1 MKYHTMDELDH
12 FRFGESVVAAVRM
25 HPGCVYLELDNVTI
39 LPDNSCN
46 RDIREMR
53 ANGLCLKL
61 QEGEILSFVR
71 EAYRIYDADGNLT
84 QAEEDVQIDVKQD
97 AGALGNMENAT
108 VFEITRQGEIYCI
121 ELDVEEYTY
130 RIDVQAAHDIEE
142 WDRFLNP
149 AEM

>member
-12 FRFGESVVAAVRM
+12 FRFGEAVVTAIRM
-25 HPGCVYLELDNVTI
+25 HPSSLYLELDNVTI

-53 ANGLCLKL
+53 ANGLRLKL

-84 QAEEDVQIDVKQD
+84 QMEADEQIDVKED
-97 AGALGNMENAT
+97 TIALGRMENAT
-108 VFEITRQGEIYCI
+108 VYEISQEGEIYRI
-121 ELDVEEYTY
+121 ELDAEEYTY
-130 RIDVQAAHDIEE
+130 RIDVKAVHDIEE

>member
-1 MKYHTMDELDH
+1 MKYHTMDELGH
-12 FRFGESVVAAVRM
+12 FKFGEAVVAAVRI
-25 HPGCVYLELDNVTI
+25 HPGCFYLELDNVTI

-71 EAYRIYDADGNLT
+71 EAYRIYDADGNLI
-84 QAEEDVQIDVKQD
+84 QVEEDEQIDVKQD
-97 AGALGNMENAT
+97 TGALGRLENAT
-108 VFEITRQGEIYCI
+108 VFEITQQGMIYRM

-149 AEM
+149 AEV

>member
-1 MKYHTMDELDH
+1 
-12 FRFGESVVAAVRM
+12 
-25 HPGCVYLELDNVTI
+25 
-39 LPDNSCN
+39 
-46 RDIREMR
+46 MR
-53 ANGLCLKL
+53 ANSLCLKL

-84 QAEEDVQIDVKQD
+84 QAEEDEQIDVKQD
-97 AGALGNMENAT
+97 TGALGRLEHAT
-108 VFEITRQGEIYCI
+108 VYEISQEGEIYRI

-130 RIDVQAAHDIEE
+130 RIDVKAAHDIEE

>member
-1 MKYHTMDELDH
+1 MKYHTIDELDH
-12 FRFGESVVAAVRM
+12 FRFGEAVVAAVRV
-25 HPGCVYLELDNVTI
+25 HPGCFYLELDNVTI
-39 LPDNSCN
+39 LPENSCN

-53 ANGLCLKL
+53 ANSLCLKL

-84 QAEEDVQIDVKQD
+84 QAEEDEQIDVKQD
-97 AGALGNMENAT
+97 TGALGRLEHAT
-108 VFEITRQGEIYCI
+108 VYEISQEGEIYRI

-130 RIDVQAAHDIEE
+130 RIDVKAAHDIEE